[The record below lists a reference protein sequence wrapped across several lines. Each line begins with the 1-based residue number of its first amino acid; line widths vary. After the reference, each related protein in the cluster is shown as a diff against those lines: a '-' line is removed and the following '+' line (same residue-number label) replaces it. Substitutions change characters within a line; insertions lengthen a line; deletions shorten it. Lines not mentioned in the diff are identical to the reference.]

1 MESLERWQQTLGL
14 GNQFILAQ
22 TSINCAT
29 VSVLQKKHVKA
40 GLQLCFLK
48 KKKSHLP
55 LMIGFSK
62 LGTTSKAAQTPTL
75 SLPFLHLMPYTQMPA
90 LGRRWRVILGTW
102 LFNHVSFK
110 KKNGTDFFNKVEFK
124 AHKHMNYCLVGFF
137 LNETVK
143 IV

>member
-1 MESLERWQQTLGL
+1 MPLC
-14 GNQFILAQ
+14 QFYKKTCKSRI
-22 TSINCAT
+22 T
-29 VSVLQKKHVKA
+29 VVFFKKE
-40 GLQLCFLK
+40 
-48 KKKSHLP
+48 KKSHLP

-110 KKNGTDFFNKVEFK
+110 KKNGTVR
-124 AHKHMNYCLVGFF
+124 F
-137 LNETVK
+137 LQ
-143 IV
+143 

>member
-22 TSINCAT
+22 LCEGADEHKLCHC
-29 VSVLQKKHVKA
+29 VSFTKKHVKA
-40 GLQLCFLK
+40 GLQLCFFK
-48 KKKSHLP
+48 KEKKSHLP

-110 KKNGTDFFNKVEFK
+110 KKNGTVR
-124 AHKHMNYCLVGFF
+124 F
-137 LNETVK
+137 LQ
-143 IV
+143 

>member
-1 MESLERWQQTLGL
+1 
-14 GNQFILAQ
+14 
-22 TSINCAT
+22 
-29 VSVLQKKHVKA
+29 
-40 GLQLCFLK
+40 
-48 KKKSHLP
+48 
-55 LMIGFSK
+55 MIGFSK

-110 KKNGTDFFNKVEFK
+110 KKMAQISSIKLSS
-124 AHKHMNYCLVGFF
+124 KHTNIWITVLLDFF

>member
-22 TSINCAT
+22 LCEGADEHKLCHC
-29 VSVLQKKHVKA
+29 VSFTKKKHVGKSRITVV
-40 GLQLCFLK
+40 FFK
-48 KKKSHLP
+48 KRKKSHLP

-90 LGRRWRVILGTW
+90 LG
-102 LFNHVSFK
+102 
-110 KKNGTDFFNKVEFK
+110 
-124 AHKHMNYCLVGFF
+124 HMAF
-137 LNETVK
+137 
-143 IV
+143 